1 MSGYWPLTHPLQVPG
16 QWSMI
21 DCDLW
26 SQLCHH
32 HSSQSW
38 SPPCNY
44 SNHFILTNLS
54 DTDNHI
60 QSTEYEMQNAIASTT
75 FFICRHDAFFVFSF
89 VLQLFAFQMIVCWCI
104 HINNQCNVNDS
115 ELLGMEWQQD
125 SRPTLETLTKLFRLE
140 FSNSFQTINLFI
152 TTQVVQLNKCKL
164 F

>member
-1 MSGYWPLTHPLQVPG
+1 
-16 QWSMI
+16 
-21 DCDLW
+21 
-26 SQLCHH
+26 
-32 HSSQSW
+32 
-38 SPPCNY
+38 
-44 SNHFILTNLS
+44 
-54 DTDNHI
+54 
-60 QSTEYEMQNAIASTT
+60 MQNAIASTT

-115 ELLGMEWQQD
+115 QLLGMEWQQD